1 MMEGPRLKAR
11 FYSSLL
17 CFALLCSAG
26 VVPAAAAGKKTTLDG
41 VLVDV
46 ACATERSND
55 LSTLGIKHTK
65 KCLQMPDCD
74 KSGFALLTKDNKV
87 LQFDEAGNGLAR
99 KLIAQTDREKDWRVK
114 VSGKLDGDK
123 VAVRKLAI
131 AK

>member
-1 MMEGPRLKAR
+1 MKPRFL
-11 FYSSLL
+11 SSLL
-17 CFALLCSAG
+17 SFTLLAGSAL
-26 VVPAAAAGKKTTLDG
+26 PAAAAGKKTTVTG

-55 LSTLGIKHTK
+55 LATLSIKHTK

-74 KSGFALLTKDNKV
+74 KSGFALLTKENQV
-87 LQFDEAGNGLAR
+87 LVFDDAGNDLAR

-123 VAVRKLAI
+123 LAVRKLLI